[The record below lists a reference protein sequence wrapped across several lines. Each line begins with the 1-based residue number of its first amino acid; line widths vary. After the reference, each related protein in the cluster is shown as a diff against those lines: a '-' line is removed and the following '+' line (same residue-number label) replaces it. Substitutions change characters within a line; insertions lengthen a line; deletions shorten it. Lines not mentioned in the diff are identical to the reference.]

1 MNIRSINIILLII
14 GFTHLLTAQTTE
26 DIDEK
31 KSVEINIVGAGKVT
45 YEKGKKINEEPE
57 FKDTVKVKSEFNY
70 TTTEQKIEGEY
81 EVEPINAPKITILEP
96 LQKLYKANLTL
107 GVNDFVTPPYFDFS
121 YTKLRDKKFSAGF
134 TLNHFSSGI
143 KADGLDQSKFQ
154 ENHIGVF
161 GKKITEKHTFYAN
174 ADYEYDRFRYY
185 GFDQKLLEIPK
196 DSSKIYYSFLNA
208 NIGFKKNVTDEK
220 EWNYKANVAY
230 DQFFSAD
237 QIQEHLITTSTDLG
251 KFFEPTFLNKFF
263 NKKGVAYFDGKA
275 SVAYL
280 SSQDSIQ
287 NINSTLIEVIPTAN
301 LKHDRLDMTIGF
313 RMNYFAGTNNSFRLY
328 PIAEL
333 DFTVAKDI
341 LIIYGSID
349 GEYKRNHYLTYFQ
362 SNPFI
367 STQLNNTTTNNSYN
381 IVGGLKGALSS
392 KSSFNVGFKSMKFND
407 EVFFVNDLNTKGI
420 RKFTIWQ
427 TDLNQEQLFGEFIF
441 ENKKFRTNGLLE
453 LNTYS
458 TSQYEAF
465 HRPDLYA
472 ELGFSYNLQD
482 KIKVGTDLYYFGTQI
497 APTEDVFTG
506 ANNVST
512 VTLDPILDFNFNV
525 NYIYSNKF
533 NAFMLINN
541 ILSQNH
547 QRWNQYPNYGINFM
561 LGLNYSF

>member
-230 DQFFSAD
+230 DQFFSAN

>member
-1 MNIRSINIILLII
+1 MNIKSINIILFII
-14 GFTHLLTAQTTE
+14 VFSHVLCAQTSV
-26 DIDEK
+26 DSDDK

-45 YEKGKKINEEPE
+45 YEKGIKINEEPE

-134 TLNHFSSGI
+134 NLNHFSSGI
-143 KADGLDQSKFQ
+143 KADGLNQSKFQ
-154 ENHIGVF
+154 ENNIGVF

-185 GFDQKLLEIPK
+185 GFDQNIFEIPK
-196 DSSKIYYSFLNA
+196 DSSRIYYSLLNA

-220 EWNYKANVAY
+220 EWNYKANIAY

-237 QIQEHLITTSTDLG
+237 EIQEHLITASTDLG

-263 NKKGVAYFDGKA
+263 DKKGVAYFDGKA

-287 NINSTLIEVIPTAN
+287 NINSTLIEVTPTAN

-313 RMNYFAGTNNSFRLY
+313 RMNYFTGPSNSFRLY

-407 EVFFVNDLNTKGI
+407 EVFFVNDLNTKGN

-458 TSQYEAF
+458 TAQYEAF

-472 ELGFSYNLQD
+472 ELGLSYNLQD

-497 APTEDVFTG
+497 APTEDVFVG
-506 ANNVST
+506 SNDVST

-533 NAFMLINN
+533 NAFVLVNN